1 MQVYAERYHHLKT
14 PRKLHWQPTLGCVEL
29 EVTVGDTTLEFKVT
43 PVHAALL
50 LAFAGYQGSG
60 SLTGAQS
67 SSTGM
72 GATPMTTTTGS
83 SSRQRQV
90 RGEPSAAGVGC
101 APGAAEMHE
110 DKEWDVAGLSEHL
123 GLPPG
128 VVRTKMLFWVTNGVL
143 LEGRGAEG
151 QLVYRRA
158 TSIPPGHAG
167 EHTQVPKN

>member
-1 MQVYAERYHHLKT
+1 M
-14 PRKLHWQPTLGCVEL
+14 
-29 EVTVGDTTLEFKVT
+29 TVGDTTLEFKVT

-50 LAFAGYQGSG
+50 LAFAGRQAKGEEQP
-60 SLTGAQS
+60 AAAMEDPPS
-67 SSTGM
+67 SSN
-72 GATPMTTTTGS
+72 
-83 SSRQRQV
+83 SRSRLRQAP
-90 RGEPSAAGVGC
+90 RDSSAA
-101 APGAAEMHE
+101 AAAAVEAGSTSGGNE
-110 DKEWDVAGLSEHL
+110 GDDVVEWDVAGLSQHL

-167 EHTQVPKN
+167 KAWVGD